1 MESRFQVLV
10 LDSLSMELGFW
21 IPIVS
26 GILDSNH
33 YWHSRFLVLYSRFQS
48 AGLEIPQQKCAGFW
62 IPKAKICQIP
72 ESLNTVL

>member
-33 YWHSRFLVLYSRFQS
+33 
-48 AGLEIPQQKCAGFW
+48 
-62 IPKAKICQIP
+62 
-72 ESLNTVL
+72 